1 MIAIRPR
8 GRWVRPV
15 VLACLVMTVTS
26 GCGLSAELDRERD
39 PARTAEPFP
48 TRSAVGTDGSGA
60 LRIEPPELPSSVPLP
75 SLSPSGTVSGL
86 QGGGC
91 PASGL
96 RFGTGPVDAA
106 MGLRGMTLTLTNC
119 GKRPYAV
126 DGYPDVVAV
135 LGPEGARVT
144 GVRAVAGTDQV
155 FMAPRDPGPKAFTL
169 RPGERASAGLYW
181 RMAAEGGSYLRVAPG
196 KGQRAVTLPLP
207 DPLDIGPR
215 NTLGATAW
223 VPAS

>member
-1 MIAIRPR
+1 MP
-8 GRWVRPV
+8 GQ
-15 VLACLVMTVTS
+15 
-26 GCGLSAELDRERD
+26 
-39 PARTAEPFP
+39 
-48 TRSAVGTDGSGA
+48 
-60 LRIEPPELPSSVPLP
+60 
-75 SLSPSGTVSGL
+75 

-119 GKRPYAV
+119 GKRPYAMG
-126 DGYPDVVAV
+126 GYPDVVAV
-135 LGPEGARVT
+135 LGPEGTRVS

-155 FMAPRDPGPKAFTL
+155 PMAPPDPGPKAFVL
-169 RPGERASAGLYW
+169 RPGERARAGLYW
-181 RMAAEGGSYLRVAPG
+181 RMAAEEGSYLRVAPRT
-196 KGQRAVTLPLP
+196 GQAAVTLPLP

-223 VPAS
+223 VPAG

>member
-8 GRWVRPV
+8 GGWVRPV
-15 VLACLVMTVTS
+15 VAACVVMTVTS

-39 PARTAEPFP
+39 PARTAIP
-48 TRSAVGTDGSGA
+48 SAVGTDGSGA
-60 LRIEPPELPSSVPLP
+60 LRIEPPQLPSSVPSP
-75 SLSPSGTVSGL
+75 ATSSSPSRVVPGQ

-119 GKRPYAV
+119 GKRPYAL

-135 LGPEGARVT
+135 LGPEGTRVG

-155 FMAPRDPGPKAFTL
+155 PMAPPDPGPKAFVL
-169 RPGERASAGLYW
+169 RPGEHARAGLYW
-181 RMAAEGGSYLRVAPG
+181 RMAAEEGSYLRVAPRT
-196 KGQRAVTLPLP
+196 GQAAVTLPLP

-223 VPAS
+223 VPAG

>member
-1 MIAIRPR
+1 MIAIRLR

-15 VLACLVMTVTS
+15 VVACLVMTVTS

-39 PARTAEPFP
+39 PARTAVPFP
-48 TRSAVGTDGSGA
+48 AASAVATDGSGS
-60 LRIEPPELPSSVPLP
+60 LRIEPPELPSSVPSP
-75 SLSPSGTVSGL
+75 SLSPSGAVPGL
-86 QGGGC
+86 RGSGC

-106 MGLRGMTLTLTNC
+106 MGLRAMTLTLTNC
-119 GKRPYAV
+119 GKRPYVV
-126 DGYPDVVAV
+126 DGYPEVVAV
-135 LGPEGARVT
+135 LGPEGVRVT

-155 FMAPRDPGPKAFTL
+155 PMAPRDPGPKAFTL

-181 RMAAEGGSYLRVAPG
+181 RMAAEEGSYLRVAPR

-215 NTLGATAW
+215 NTLGVTAW
-223 VPAS
+223 VPAI